1 MALRG
6 SRRSTLTRPFRATV
20 IGCPGRG
27 KSTILIPALIAAG
40 LPRTSVTSLDATR
53 KRLYG
58 SESILGGYEVERETR
73 LAEAALMERGRSV
86 VRDATGLNPR
96 VRRTDILRAR
106 AFGYSAV
113 ALLASTLSL
122 RELRRRNA
130 SRAACVP
137 DHILEGFYLKAQTLT
152 VAGLLD
158 EGFDAVI
165 VWNDRT
171 AFALD

>member
-1 MALRG
+1 
-6 SRRSTLTRPFRATV
+6 V
-20 IGCPGRG
+20 IACPGRG

-58 SESILGGYEVERETR
+58 SVSILGGYEVEKETR
-73 LAEAALMERGRSV
+73 LAEAELMERGRSV
-86 VRDATGLNPR
+86 VRDATGLNPK
-96 VRRTDILRAR
+96 VRRTDILRAHS
-106 AFGYSAV
+106 FGYSAV

-122 RELRRRNA
+122 REIRRRNA
-130 SRAACVP
+130 SRAAPVP
-137 DHILEGFYLKAQTLT
+137 DDVLVSFYLKAQALT

-158 EGFDAVI
+158 EGFDSVV

-171 AFALD
+171 TFTLN

>member
-1 MALRG
+1 MIA
-6 SRRSTLTRPFRATV
+6 
-20 IGCPGRG
+20 CPGRG

-58 SESILGGYEVERETR
+58 SASILGGYEVEKETR
-73 LAEAALMERGRSV
+73 LAETALMERGRSV
-86 VRDATGLNPR
+86 VRDATGLNPKF
-96 VRRTDILRAR
+96 RRTDVLRAR
-106 AFGYSAV
+106 AFGYEAV

-130 SRAACVP
+130 SRAARVP
-137 DHILEGFYLKAQTLT
+137 DEVLVSFYLKAQAIT
-152 VAGLLD
+152 VEGLLA
-158 EGFDAVI
+158 EGFETVV

-171 AFALD
+171 EFTLS

>member
-1 MALRG
+1 M
-6 SRRSTLTRPFRATV
+6 

-40 LPRTSVTSLDATR
+40 LPRTSVTSLDETR

-58 SESILGGYEVERETR
+58 SASILGGYEVEKETR
-73 LAEAALMERGRSV
+73 LAERALMERGRSV

-96 VRRTDILRAR
+96 LRRTDILRAR
-106 AFGYSAV
+106 AFDYSAV

-130 SRAACVP
+130 SRAARVS
-137 DHILEGFYLKAQTLT
+137 DHVLMSFYLKAEATT
-152 VAGLLD
+152 VHGLLA
-158 EGFDAVI
+158 EGFDTVV

-171 AFALD
+171 VFTLN